1 MPAASTLP
9 GSVVARLTTDR
20 AAAQAIGDAIAESFD
35 AAEVAAASVEEADG
49 RWSLAVHFRER
60 PNETAVRALVA
71 LAAGAAAANA
81 LIFEP
86 LAAQDWVRTSLDG
99 LTPVA
104 AGRFVVHGAHDRD
117 RVLIN
122 RIAIE
127 IAAALAFGTGHHGTT
142 RGCLLA
148 LDRLVKL
155 QRGRRGKVLDVG
167 TGSGVLAIAAAKALR
182 RPVLASDI
190 DARAVTIARHNARLN
205 RVGALVEV
213 AHATGLDAGR
223 LRARAPFAL
232 AFANILL
239 DPLRRL
245 ATPMARLVAPGG
257 RVVLSGL
264 LAAQGSAAL
273 AAYRARGLVLERR
286 IPLEGWVTL
295 VLRRPQRA
303 SFRGA
308 AKRRAR
314 NDNARAVAASPPA
327 P

>member
-9 GSVVARLTTDR
+9 ASVVARLTTDR
-20 AAAQAIGDAIAESFD
+20 AAAQAIGDALAESFD

-81 LIFEP
+81 LTFEP

-117 RVLIN
+117 RVPIN
-122 RIAIE
+122 RIAVE

-148 LDRLVKL
+148 LDGIVK
-155 QRGRRGKVLDVG
+155 GRRPQRILDVG
-167 TGSGVLAIAAAKALR
+167 TGTGVLAIAAAKALR

-190 DARAVTIARHNARLN
+190 DARAVAIARANVRLN
-205 RVGALVEV
+205 RAAGYVEV
-213 AHATGLDAGR
+213 IRAAG
-223 LRARAPFAL
+223 LRAHRFPARGRYGL
-232 AFANILL
+232 ILANILL
-239 DPLRRL
+239 EPLEQLATSVARL
-245 ATPMARLVAPGG
+245 AAPNGQ
-257 RVVLSGL
+257 VVLSGL
-264 LAAQGSAAL
+264 LLGQATAAG
-273 AAYRARGLVLERR
+273 
-286 IPLEGWVTL
+286 
-295 VLRRPQRA
+295 QRL
-303 SFRGA
+303 
-308 AKRRAR
+308 
-314 NDNARAVAASPPA
+314 
-327 P
+327 

>member
-35 AAEVAAASVEEADG
+35 AAEVAAASVEEADD
-49 RWSLAVHFRER
+49 RWSLAVHFRDR

-81 LIFEP
+81 LTFEP

-122 RIAIE
+122 RIAVE

-142 RGCLLA
+142 RGCLIA
-148 LDRLVKL
+148 LDRIAK
-155 QRGRRGKVLDVG
+155 RRPRGKVLDVG

-190 DARAVTIARHNARLN
+190 DPRAVAIARDNARLN
-205 RVGALVEV
+205 RVGGLVEV
-213 AHATGLDAGR
+213 ALAHGLDASR
-223 LRARAPFAL
+223 FRARAPFGL
-232 AFANILL
+232 VLANILL

-245 ATPMARLVAPGG
+245 ATPMARLLAPGG

-264 LAAQGSAAL
+264 LAAQASAAL
-273 AAYRARGLVLERR
+273 AAYRARGLVLDRR
-286 IPLEGWVTL
+286 IPLDGWVTL
-295 VLRRPQRA
+295 VLRRP
-303 SFRGA
+303 
-308 AKRRAR
+308 
-314 NDNARAVAASPPA
+314 
-327 P
+327 

>member
-9 GSVVARLTTDR
+9 ASVVARLTTDR
-20 AAAQAIGDAIAESFD
+20 AAAQAIGDALAESFD
-35 AAEVAAASVEEADG
+35 AAEVAASSVQEADD
-49 RWSLAVHFRER
+49 RWSLAVHFRDR

-81 LIFEP
+81 LTFEP
-86 LAAQDWVRTSLDG
+86 LAAQDWVRASLES
-99 LTPVA
+99 LAPVD

-117 RVLIN
+117 RVPIN
-122 RIAIE
+122 RMGVE

-148 LDRLVKL
+148 LDRIVKL
-155 QRGRRGKVLDVG
+155 QHGRRGKVLDVG

-190 DARAVTIARHNARLN
+190 DPRTVSIARDNARLN
-205 RVGALVEV
+205 RVGGFVEV

-223 LRARAPFAL
+223 FRARAPYAL
-232 AFANILL
+232 IFANILL

-245 ATPMARLVAPGG
+245 ATPMARLLAPGG

-264 LAAQGSAAL
+264 LAAQASAAL
-273 AAYRARGLVLERR
+273 AAYRPRGLVLDRR
-286 IPLEGWVTL
+286 IPLDGWVTL
-295 VLRRPQRA
+295 VLRRP
-303 SFRGA
+303 
-308 AKRRAR
+308 
-314 NDNARAVAASPPA
+314 
-327 P
+327 